1 VIFWGLTGRIT
12 LNWLLCLAVITGLG
26 VLSPAVA
33 QKVSELTDEQIQQFI
48 QQAKSSGLSE
58 SQIEQLAL
66 SRGFT
71 QADITAVRQR
81 ISNAAPQKPTEPVRD
96 PEATGRIQS
105 PESPI
110 PLPTDNPKPLAPSTA
125 KSINAPDSL
134 PVFGA
139 SLFSNTNLTF
149 EPNLRIPTP
158 KNYQLG
164 PDDEL
169 IVDIYG
175 NAQQTYR
182 AKINPEGTI
191 RLENLSPI
199 YVSGLTVEQAEQRI
213 VGRLRQLYMGL
224 NTAGSGIQAQV
235 SLGNIRSI
243 KITLIGQVVKP
254 GTYTLSSLGT
264 VFNALYAAGG
274 PDPDRGSFRDIR
286 VYRANRQ
293 IRTLDVYDFLL
304 GADQKDN
311 IRLQD
316 QDIVYV
322 NHFDTRVELK
332 GEVKQPGK
340 YEVKKGEVLK
350 TVLAFAGGFTDRA
363 YTASLTLRRNTDKEL
378 EIGTIP
384 ALKIDAFVPQRG
396 DHYVVGN
403 ITERYSNRVT
413 INGAVF
419 RPGTYALQ
427 NNSSL
432 KQLITTAEGL
442 REDAFL
448 NRVTIRRLRNNL
460 DPELIS
466 VDLGKVMRDEITDF
480 SLQREDEITV
490 VAYGDLREK
499 RTITL
504 QGAVNK
510 PGLFD
515 YADSMS
521 VASLIVLAGGFSEGA
536 TASRIEIARRLRKD
550 TTGLPGNQ
558 NIRIFQF
565 NLDENLRLTDADARF
580 SLHPFDQVFVRTS
593 PRYETQKMVTI
604 TGEVHYPGRY
614 AIRDKSERISD
625 LIARAGGL
633 QPEAFLNA
641 ARFVRQGEIISIN
654 IREILQKPT
663 KSGNLLLLTGDSI
676 TIPRKVELVRIR
688 GEVLNESTVDYNSAK
703 SFRSYIDESG
713 GFNSK
718 AQRRK
723 AYVVYA
729 NGQVQR
735 TKRFLLFRSY
745 PTPEPGMVLVVPA
758 KPKREDSKLSAPERV
773 AVMTGVTSLAAVV
786 LTIIRLF

>member
-1 VIFWGLTGRIT
+1 
-12 LNWLLCLAVITGLG
+12 
-26 VLSPAVA
+26 
-33 QKVSELTDEQIQQFI
+33 
-48 QQAKSSGLSE
+48 
-58 SQIEQLAL
+58 
-66 SRGFT
+66 
-71 QADITAVRQR
+71 
-81 ISNAAPQKPTEPVRD
+81 
-96 PEATGRIQS
+96 
-105 PESPI
+105 
-110 PLPTDNPKPLAPSTA
+110 
-125 KSINAPDSL
+125 
-134 PVFGA
+134 
-139 SLFSNTNLTF
+139 
-149 EPNLRIPTP
+149 
-158 KNYQLG
+158 
-164 PDDEL
+164 
-169 IVDIYG
+169 
-175 NAQQTYR
+175 
-182 AKINPEGTI
+182 
-191 RLENLSPI
+191 
-199 YVSGLTVEQAEQRI
+199 
-213 VGRLRQLYMGL
+213 
-224 NTAGSGIQAQV
+224 
-235 SLGNIRSI
+235 
-243 KITLIGQVVKP
+243 
-254 GTYTLSSLGT
+254 
-264 VFNALYAAGG
+264 
-274 PDPDRGSFRDIR
+274 

-322 NHFDTRVELK
+322 NHYDTRVELT
-332 GEVKQPGK
+332 GEVKQPGI

-384 ALKIDAFVPQRG
+384 AHTIDAFVPQRG
-396 DHYVVGN
+396 DRYVVGS
-403 ITERYSNRVT
+403 ITERYRNRVT
-413 INGAVF
+413 IHGAVF

-427 NNSSL
+427 NNPSL
-432 KQLITTAEGL
+432 KQLITAAEGL

-466 VDLGKVMRDEITDF
+466 VDLGKVMRDELTDF
-480 SLQREDEITV
+480 PLQREDEITV
-490 VAYGDLREK
+490 LAYGDLREK
-499 RTITL
+499 RTVTL

-521 VASLIVLAGGFSEGA
+521 VASLVVLAGGFSEGA
-536 TASRIEIARRLRKD
+536 TASRIEIARRLRND
-550 TTGLPGNQ
+550 TTGLPDNQ

-604 TGEVHYPGRY
+604 TGEVRYPGRY

-625 LIARAGGL
+625 LITRAGGL

-688 GEVLNESTVDYNSAK
+688 GEVLNESTVDYNATK

-713 GFNSK
+713 GFTSK

-735 TKRFLLFRSY
+735 TKRFLLFRSF

-758 KPKREDSKLSAPERV
+758 KPKREESKLSAPERV
-773 AVMTGVTSLAAVV
+773 AVMTGITSLAAVV
-786 LTIIRLF
+786 LTVIRLF